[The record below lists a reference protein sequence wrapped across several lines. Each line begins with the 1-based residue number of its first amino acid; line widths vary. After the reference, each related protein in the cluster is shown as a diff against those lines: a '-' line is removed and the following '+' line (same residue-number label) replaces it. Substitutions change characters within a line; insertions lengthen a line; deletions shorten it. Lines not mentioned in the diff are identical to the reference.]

1 MGIYEIILALIQE
14 PLEAREKPGEDP
26 PRTVRSTGLQETWA
40 CKNKFFLFK
49 ITQSLMLRYDSP
61 WNCLLCLC
69 LVQLGNC
76 MLFGQQVHP
85 CCELVCLCTF
95 ICSCTISTDQE
106 KEIAPDPIVKK

>member
-49 ITQSLMLRYDSP
+49 ITQSLMLCYDRP
-61 WNCLLCLC
+61 WNCLPCALWSAGAPL
-69 LVQLGNC
+69 LRAGLPLHVH
-76 MLFGQQVHP
+76 LFFH
-85 CCELVCLCTF
+85 
-95 ICSCTISTDQE
+95 
-106 KEIAPDPIVKK
+106 